1 MNEEVRLALKEKKV
15 TFAKYSKTKDGRDYR
30 EYAKARNRAR
40 AVCRKAVKNY
50 EKAIAREA
58 QHNPKAFYAY
68 ANSKMKTKEGV
79 ADLLDEEGK
88 TITNNKEKA
97 NILNNFF
104 CSVFTEENIKDMP
117 ECEDRHVKTELGDIV
132 FIKDIVI
139 KKLK

>member
-1 MNEEVRLALKEKKV
+1 M

-30 EYAKARNRAR
+30 EYVKARNRAR

-104 CSVFTEENIKDMP
+104 LQCIYRGKYQ
-117 ECEDRHVKTELGDIV
+117 RYA
-132 FIKDIVI
+132 
-139 KKLK
+139 